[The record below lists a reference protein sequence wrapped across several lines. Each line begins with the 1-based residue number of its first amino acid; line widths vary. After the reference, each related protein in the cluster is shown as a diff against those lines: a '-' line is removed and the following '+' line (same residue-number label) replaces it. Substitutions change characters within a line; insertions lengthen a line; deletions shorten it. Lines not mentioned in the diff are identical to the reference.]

1 MPIIN
6 NVNVFD
12 RSHDKAAYAAM
23 ADYNTQHRSVTLNN
37 GINII
42 IPLVPGV
49 PYTID
54 SKDLQDPVTAT
65 YSGPDHAHNN
75 EPIFL
80 LK

>member
-1 MPIIN
+1 MYSTGARQGCLRRDGR
-6 NVNVFD
+6 F
-12 RSHDKAAYAAM
+12 
-23 ADYNTQHRSVTLNN
+23 NTQHRSVTLNN

-54 SKDLQDPVTAT
+54 SKDLQDPVAAT